1 MRVKYLDISQTFF
14 RIFLFLFM
22 VQFSFFNRVEKI
34 GILEFCC
41 TSSRELPFT
50 VLFLCAPFHKVC
62 FAHWL
67 PSVQSGSRRGGERH
81 SRFFMLFFQLQGISL
96 STVELQQEWI
106 FLKCLS
112 FLKRKESK
120 KKKEKKKSK
129 PKWLSLAARHRIS
142 RTVHEVGGGGLGNG
156 GGGVPTSKI
165 LKSVFA
171 AHHQHSLYFSTRSR
185 FRSIGF
191 CNVYTYIYN
200 YIEQS
205 SSCLLEVF
213 SVFRLLVILRD
224 VMQFLCWPTRGC
236 LGAPETHDTDLL
248 EHRTTKGGF
257 GLNKFLAG

>member
-120 KKKEKKKSK
+120 KKKRKKKEQTKVTESCSK
-129 PKWLSLAARHRIS
+129 ASHQPYCSWSWGWGSGERRRGGSDVKNPKVRLRCASSA
-142 RTVHEVGGGGLGNG
+142 
-156 GGGVPTSKI
+156 
-165 LKSVFA
+165 FA
-171 AHHQHSLYFSTRSR
+171 LLFHSLT
-185 FRSIGF
+185 
-191 CNVYTYIYN
+191 
-200 YIEQS
+200 
-205 SSCLLEVF
+205 L
-213 SVFRLLVILRD
+213 
-224 VMQFLCWPTRGC
+224 
-236 LGAPETHDTDLL
+236 
-248 EHRTTKGGF
+248 
-257 GLNKFLAG
+257 